1 MDAKQKAMVWGL
13 AALGLGGVLYLIT
26 RKPNS
31 VATSAAPYYR
41 TYNIPGVGVSP
52 TGTAS
57 GLPTIPPAA
66 QSEND
71 CGCTSANGGQ
81 FYASLNDMLDIF
93 KSGAGAAMK
102 SYQDQVY
109 NNIPSFVSQY
119 FNNPQGG
126 AKASASILTN
136 PFQYA
141 G

>member
-13 AALGLGGVLYLIT
+13 AALGLGVILFLIT
-26 RKPNS
+26 RKPAS

-41 TYNIPGVGVSP
+41 TYNIPGVGVTP
-52 TGTAS
+52 VGTAS
-57 GLPTIPPAA
+57 GLPTVPPAA
-66 QSEND
+66 EFD
-71 CGCTSANGGQ
+71 DGCGCTSATGGN
-81 FYASLNDMLDIF
+81 FYSSLNDMLNVF

-109 NNIPSFVSQY
+109 SNIPSYVSQY

-126 AKASASILTN
+126 ARASANILTN